1 VDDETRHA
9 QGMRIRRQVL
19 GDAHVDA
26 AVARTTPVTEVF
38 QDFITRYAWGDV
50 WSRPGLDLR
59 TRSLVTVALLA
70 ALGRTEELG
79 MHLRGARRNGVTPD
93 ELAEVLLHTGVY
105 AGLPAANAAF
115 ARLAELLDDPVV
127 DDAPVD
133 EEPQG

>member
-1 VDDETRHA
+1 MDDETRRE

-26 AVARTTPVTEVF
+26 VIERTTPITEQF
-38 QDFITRYAWGDV
+38 HEFITRYAWGDV

-70 ALGRTEELG
+70 ALGRTDELG
-79 MHLRGARRNGVTPD
+79 MHLRGALHNGVSPD

-105 AGLPAANAAF
+105 AGLPTANTGF
-115 ARLAELLDDPVV
+115 RELGQMLDAE
-127 DDAPVD
+127 A
-133 EEPQG
+133 ES

>member
-1 VDDETRHA
+1 MDDETLRE

-26 AVARTTPVTEVF
+26 VIERTTPITERF
-38 QDFITRYAWGDV
+38 HEFITRYAWGDI

-70 ALGRTEELG
+70 ALGRTDELG
-79 MHLRGARRNGVTPD
+79 MHLRGALRNGVSPD

-105 AGLPAANAAF
+105 AGLPTANTGF
-115 ARLAELLDDPVV
+115 RELGQMLDAE
-127 DDAPVD
+127 A
-133 EEPQG
+133 ES

>member
-1 VDDETRHA
+1 MDDETRHT

-105 AGLPAANAAF
+105 AGLPAANSAF
-115 ARLAELLDDPVV
+115 ARLAELLDDPVL
-127 DDAPVD
+127 D
-133 EEPQG
+133 EEPQD

>member
-1 VDDETRHA
+1 MDDETLRE

-26 AVARTTPVTEVF
+26 VIERTTPITEQF
-38 QDFITRYAWGDV
+38 HEFITRYAWGDI

-70 ALGRTEELG
+70 ALGRTDELG
-79 MHLRGARRNGVTPD
+79 MHLRGALRNGVSPD

-105 AGLPAANAAF
+105 AGLPTANTGF
-115 ARLAELLDDPVV
+115 RELGQMLDAE
-127 DDAPVD
+127 A
-133 EEPQG
+133 ES